1 MSSRDLIVV
10 DLETGGLHD
19 GAVILEVAAVDH
31 RHPSVAGRINK

>member
-19 GAVILEVAAVDH
+19 GAVILEVAAVD
-31 RHPSVAGRINK
+31 PSVAGRINK